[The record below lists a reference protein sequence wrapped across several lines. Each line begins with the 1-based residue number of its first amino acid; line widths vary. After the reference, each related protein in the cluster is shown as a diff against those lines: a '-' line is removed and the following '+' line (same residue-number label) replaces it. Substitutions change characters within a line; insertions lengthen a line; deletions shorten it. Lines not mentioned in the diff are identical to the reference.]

1 MKPKPI
7 YSLHIIRNNEVF
19 LTYSMP
25 KEKEHIIKY
34 IEKAYDKVHWDFL
47 FDVLQRKG
55 LCEKWIGWMKDATTK
70 GRVAIN
76 INGEVEKF
84 FKTHKGVRQGDP
96 LSPLMFNL
104 VVDALSEMLNKAK
117 EGGHLQ
123 GLVPHLV
130 TRGLTHL
137 QYADDTILFMTNT
150 EENIITVK
158 FLLYCYEAMSGLKI
172 NFQKSEVIVIGAE
185 EQEAQKV
192 ADLFNYKRGELPI
205 FYLGLPVSEGRLT
218 AKDLGVPVAK
228 IEKRLATWKCGFLSY
243 GGKSILIN
251 SCLSSIPMYMMGFY
265 LLPDQVHH
273 KMDAIR
279 ARFFLDGLEGKK
291 KYHMIKWEALC
302 IPKEDGGLGFLNTKI
317 MNEALLC
324 KWIYKLESG
333 TDSLCCNL
341 LRNKYLANG
350 GGFFQSSAEGGSR
363 FWKGLHEVKRWMNL
377 DSAYVV
383 GNGAAIR
390 FWDDI
395 WIGEVPLKIMFPYIY
410 SISADPGMTVKQ
422 VYKEG
427 IGKLI
432 YEGP

>member
-1 MKPKPI
+1 
-7 YSLHIIRNNEVF
+7 
-19 LTYSMP
+19 
-25 KEKEHIIKY
+25 
-34 IEKAYDKVHWDFL
+34 
-47 FDVLQRKG
+47 
-55 LCEKWIGWMKDATTK
+55 MKDATTK

-84 FKTHKGVRQGDP
+84 FRTHKGVRQGDP

-104 VVDALSEMLNKAK
+104 VADALSEMLNKAK

-123 GLVPHLV
+123 GG
-130 TRGLTHL
+130 TGS
-137 QYADDTILFMTNT
+137 T
-150 EENIITVK
+150 E
-158 FLLYCYEAMSGLKI
+158 S
-172 NFQKSEVIVIGAE
+172 
-185 EQEAQKV
+185 V
-192 ADLFNYKRGELPI
+192 ADLFNCKRGELPI

-243 GGKSILIN
+243 G
-251 SCLSSIPMYMMGFY
+251 
-265 LLPDQVHH
+265 
-273 KMDAIR
+273 
-279 ARFFLDGLEGKK
+279 EGKK

-302 IPKEDGGLGFLNTKI
+302 RPKEDGGLGFLNTKI

-350 GGFFQSSAEGGSR
+350 GG
-363 FWKGLHEVKRWMNL
+363 
-377 DSAYVV
+377 
-383 GNGAAIR
+383 NGAAIR

-422 VYKEG
+422 VALSFAIQWRKMAPA
-427 IGKLI
+427 KLRGELETAQSSLLASI
-432 YEGP
+432 LALGDNNR

>member
-55 LCEKWIGWMKDATTK
+55 FCEKWIGWMKDATTK

-84 FKTHKGVRQGDP
+84 FRTHKGVRQGDP

-104 VVDALSEMLNKAK
+104 VADALSEMLNKAK

-130 TRGLTHL
+130 TGGLTHL

-172 NFQKSEVIVIGAE
+172 NF
-185 EQEAQKV
+185 
-192 ADLFNYKRGELPI
+192 
-205 FYLGLPVSEGRLT
+205 
-218 AKDLGVPVAK
+218 
-228 IEKRLATWKCGFLSY
+228 
-243 GGKSILIN
+243 
-251 SCLSSIPMYMMGFY
+251 
-265 LLPDQVHH
+265 
-273 KMDAIR
+273 
-279 ARFFLDGLEGKK
+279 
-291 KYHMIKWEALC
+291 
-302 IPKEDGGLGFLNTKI
+302 
-317 MNEALLC
+317 
-324 KWIYKLESG
+324 
-333 TDSLCCNL
+333 
-341 LRNKYLANG
+341 
-350 GGFFQSSAEGGSR
+350 
-363 FWKGLHEVKRWMNL
+363 
-377 DSAYVV
+377 
-383 GNGAAIR
+383 
-390 FWDDI
+390 
-395 WIGEVPLKIMFPYIY
+395 
-410 SISADPGMTVKQ
+410 
-422 VYKEG
+422 
-427 IGKLI
+427 
-432 YEGP
+432 